1 MAQDGLRRRGKS
13 PGGRAESSANG
24 AAATVAGS
32 GAGAPPT
39 LLVNKKDKWKSWRT
53 RTFYTLLM
61 ISSFLTWLSYMNQL
75 GCILVV
81 FVCQAVMYKE
91 LVSIAVNEA
100 KERQLPWGRAFYAY
114 YFMVVC
120 FFVYGRTL
128 DEHLLLHTF
137 EPHLGVRLSDVFRYH
152 SLIAFLLY
160 AAGVVAFVLNLRKQK
175 LYKYQ
180 FKTFAFCH
188 VVLLCTTVQSTFLVA
203 NMFSGLIW
211 FLLPVSLV
219 CCNDIWAYIFGF
231 FFGRTPLIHLSP
243 KKTWEGFIG
252 GAAATFVWGF
262 FFARFLS
269 QFDVMVCPKRGLNPF
284 DVQSCAPHAVF
295 DQVPAVARLS
305 ALAGSLDG
313 VLRIEPGTVAA
324 WCYSLPFAPLVGSTL
339 LNFTCSGF
347 QLHTLVLALFASSV
361 APFGGFFASGF
372 KRAFR
377 IKDFGNSI
385 PGHGG
390 ITDRMDCQIIMGAF
404 VYVYMAACFEADAM
418 DHVKNRILTLS
429 VENQRAL
436 LGWVQRL
443 VAETH

>member
-1 MAQDGLRRRGKS
+1 MTG
-13 PGGRAESSANG
+13 
-24 AAATVAGS
+24 
-32 GAGAPPT
+32 
-39 LLVNKKDKWKSWRT
+39 
-53 RTFYTLLM
+53 
-61 ISSFLTWLSYMNQL
+61 WLSWMNQI
-75 GCILVV
+75 GCVLVV

-114 YFMVVC
+114 YFIVVC

-137 EPHLGVRLSDVFRYH
+137 EPHLGLRLSDVFRYH
-152 SLIAFLLY
+152 SLIAFMLY
-160 AAGVVAFVLNLRKQK
+160 LGGVVAFVLNLRKKK

-262 FFARFLS
+262 LFARFLS

-284 DVQSCAPHAVF
+284 DVRGCTPHAVF
-295 DQVPAVARLS
+295 DQVPVTQRMAGVAG
-305 ALAGSLDG
+305 ALDG
-313 VLRIEPGTVAA
+313 VLRIEDGTVAA
-324 WCYSLPFAPLVGSTL
+324 FVGSLPGAAFAGATL

-347 QLHTLVLALFASSV
+347 QLHSLVLALFASSV

-377 IKDFGNSI
+377 IKDFGSSI

-390 ITDRMDCQIIMGAF
+390 ITDRMDCQILMGAF
-404 VYVYMAACFEADAM
+404 VYCYMAAFFEADAI
-418 DHVKNRILTLS
+418 DHIKNKILSLTA
-429 VENQRAL
+429 EHQREV
-436 LGWVQRL
+436 LGWVQKL
-443 VAETH
+443 VAETRTNG